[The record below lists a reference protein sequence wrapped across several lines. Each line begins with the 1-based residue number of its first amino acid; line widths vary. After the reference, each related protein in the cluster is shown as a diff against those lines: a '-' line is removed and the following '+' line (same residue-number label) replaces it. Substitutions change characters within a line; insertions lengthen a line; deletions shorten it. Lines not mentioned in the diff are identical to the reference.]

1 MYRGLGAKG
10 LVGIVSAEH
19 KHKRNQAQAQKALA
33 LTVGLGSLAFAAAAA
48 VYTYTKRLRHRA
60 GYSKEHWTEA
70 INANGSI
77 RAFDQV
83 AAHIAQ
89 QGCDPA
95 IRAEVWPFLL
105 GLFDPEST
113 PEQRQQHLKHKA
125 EEYQE
130 LLLRCQALEAA
141 LKESLVNAPAA
152 AAANNTSSSTRPST
166 PSRPSPP
173 TATSSSTPSSPTRAA
188 AAAQLLP
195 EQVVQFAEAHR
206 IIVIDAVR
214 TDFRKH
220 AIAPIDGSSYGNVQL
235 PDQTS
240 VSHWLHGW
248 LGAQSSNGSSSQ
260 PKLWISEATQ
270 QVLDNSPHLS
280 NDSKRQ
286 AVRLIALL
294 SAYAVHDP
302 ETGYCQGM
310 SELALPFLV
319 LFHDDSAAFWAFEAL
334 MTTYGVRRNF
344 AVDESGI
351 FGQLRQLSAV
361 LGSAD
366 RVLMHQLRALGAAE
380 CHFAYRMIVVMMRR
394 DLPISQVMRL
404 WEMLWADA
412 WVCQHQQHMS
422 SFPGMTDK
430 QPAVSTSGLTEQHD
444 DISSPNTP
452 GSAPTPPESTDLF
465 IYFIAAVVISQR
477 RRVLDECHDPDDV
490 LRLFYTIKGIEFWEC
505 TQKAHQL
512 RSAQARRPQVSLH

>member
-1 MYRGLGAKG
+1 M
-10 LVGIVSAEH
+10 
-19 KHKRNQAQAQKALA
+19 
-33 LTVGLGSLAFAAAAA
+33 
-48 VYTYTKRLRHRA
+48 
-60 GYSKEHWTEA
+60 
-70 INANGSI
+70 
-77 RAFDQV
+77 
-83 AAHIAQ
+83 
-89 QGCDPA
+89 
-95 IRAEVWPFLL
+95 WPFLL

-130 LLLRCQALEAA
+130 LLLRCQVRVSVLCYDVYAVRVSSGPMWQGRNVYWHDLCCSLEEVTLVVNYPAGLHVMLAMPNQWDNHVLNLSCVLLISQHAQVTGIIPVLPQALEAA

-302 ETGYCQGM
+302 ETGYCQG
-310 SELALPFLV
+310 
-319 LFHDDSAAFWAFEAL
+319 
-334 MTTYGVRRNF
+334 
-344 AVDESGI
+344 
-351 FGQLRQLSAV
+351 
-361 LGSAD
+361 
-366 RVLMHQLRALGAAE
+366 
-380 CHFAYRMIVVMMRR
+380 
-394 DLPISQVMRL
+394 
-404 WEMLWADA
+404 
-412 WVCQHQQHMS
+412 
-422 SFPGMTDK
+422 
-430 QPAVSTSGLTEQHD
+430 
-444 DISSPNTP
+444 
-452 GSAPTPPESTDLF
+452 
-465 IYFIAAVVISQR
+465 
-477 RRVLDECHDPDDV
+477 
-490 LRLFYTIKGIEFWEC
+490 
-505 TQKAHQL
+505 
-512 RSAQARRPQVSLH
+512 